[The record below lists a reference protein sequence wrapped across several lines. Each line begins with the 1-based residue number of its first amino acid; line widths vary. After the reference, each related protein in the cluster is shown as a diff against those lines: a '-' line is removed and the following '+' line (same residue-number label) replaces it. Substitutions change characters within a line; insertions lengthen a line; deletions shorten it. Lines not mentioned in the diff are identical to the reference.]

1 MTQQNLIL
9 KYIQTHK
16 RGITQKDAFEK
27 FGCTR
32 LSAVINALKRKGYAI
47 DSRRETVNTRY
58 GHTSIA
64 RYLWSDNGSNQ

>member
-32 LSAVINALKRKGYAI
+32 LSAVINALKLADGGI
-47 DSRRETVNTRY
+47 E
-58 GHTSIA
+58 
-64 RYLWSDNGSNQ
+64 